1 MILSEASQKYGMPLD
16 RLCRAVS
23 AAGVEPVG
31 ERQGKRKLLKEYDE
45 KRLLDAI
52 IQDYKKRFLKAQ
64 GEADFWKIK
73 ANSAIAL
80 YVRDHPKPI
89 EEDDL

>member
-1 MILSEASQKYGMPLD
+1 MILSEASEKYSFSLD

-31 ERQGKRKLLKEYDE
+31 ERQGKRKTLKDYNEKDLLK
-45 KRLLDAI
+45 AI
-52 IQDYKKRFLKAQ
+52 TQDYKKRFLKAK
-64 GEADFWKIK
+64 GEAEFWKVK
-73 ANSAIAL
+73 ATQATAL
-80 YVRDHPKPI
+80 YFRDHPKPI